1 MSHTPKHY
9 KGKYT
14 ITNLKKYDGNARDV
28 VYRSSW
34 ELQVMRWCDH
44 NSSIV
49 RWSSEEV
56 IIPYRSPLDNRVHR
70 YFVDFKIV
78 IKDKEGNE
86 VTHLVEVKPKKQTKP
101 PKKSTKGG
109 GLPTKRYVN
118 EVQTYAVNQAK
129 WSAATEACENKG
141 WKFMIITEDHL
152 KTIK

>member
-1 MSHTPKHY
+1 MAY
-9 KGKYT
+9 KGKYI
-14 ITNLKKYDGNARDV
+14 ITNIDKYDGNIRNV

-56 IIPYRSPLDNRVHR
+56 IIPYRSPLDNMVHR

-78 IKDKEGNE
+78 IKDNEGSE
-86 VTHLVEVKPKKQTKP
+86 VTHLVEVKPKNQTQQ
-101 PKKSTKGG
+101 PKKKTHRGSLTK
-109 GLPTKRYVN
+109 KYVT

-129 WSAATEACENKG
+129 WSAATEVCENKG
-141 WKFMIITEDHL
+141 WKFTIITEDHL
-152 KTIK
+152 KTIR